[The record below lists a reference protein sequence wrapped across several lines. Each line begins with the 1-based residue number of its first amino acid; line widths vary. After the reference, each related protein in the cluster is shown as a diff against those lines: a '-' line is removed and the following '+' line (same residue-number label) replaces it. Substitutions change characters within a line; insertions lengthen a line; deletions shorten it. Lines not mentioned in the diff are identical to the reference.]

1 MQGGAPASYQL
12 LCRRVGNNTGIWRVF
27 MRSRGFTL
35 IELLVVIAIIAILAA
50 ILFPV
55 FAKAREKARQ
65 SSCQS
70 NLKQIGISVA
80 MYMQDYDER
89 TPKYWRPLRG
99 GSWWNVNLEP
109 YIKNSQVWRCPSEGA
124 VPANL
129 TPDYSLNAHS
139 TQNGDASPAYNSTPG
154 TTGSA
159 SSTMSEVSTLLCT
172 DGDRG
177 EDIMGCL
184 YSTRPPFTGAAT
196 LYSMKPR
203 HNDGLNCAFFD
214 GHVKWMR
221 PDVLYVDANGV
232 PLPASLGNAADRTRC
247 AKNVWWTGSGE

>member
-1 MQGGAPASYQL
+1 MSNRA
-12 LCRRVGNNTGIWRVF
+12 
-27 MRSRGFTL
+27 FTL
-35 IELLVVIAIIAILAA
+35 IELLVVIAIIATLAA

-70 NLKQIGISVA
+70 NLKQIGLSVA
-80 MYMQDYDER
+80 MYIQDYDER

-99 GSWWNVNLEP
+99 GAWWNVNLEP

-124 VPANL
+124 PLANL
-129 TPDYSLNAHS
+129 CPDYSVNAHS
-139 TQNGDASPAYNSTPG
+139 TQGGDANAAYNSTPG

-159 SSTMSEVSTLLCT
+159 TATMSEVATLLAA

-184 YSTRPPFTGAAT
+184 YSTRPPIPLTGT
-196 LYSMKPR
+196 LYSMRPR
-203 HNDGLNCAFFD
+203 HNDGLNCVFFD

-221 PDVLYVDANGV
+221 PDVLYVDANGTA
-232 PLPASLGNAADRTRC
+232 LPASLGNAGDRSRC
-247 AKNVWWTGSGE
+247 AKNVWWTAAGE